1 MRSVTESAYAKVN
14 LTLDVLGLRPDGYH
28 EMDMVMQSV
37 SLSDRV
43 TMTLKDES
51 GITLHTNR
59 AYLPTDGRNLAVRAA
74 QCGLERLGKP
84 RLGLAIEIVK
94 RIPVCAGTAG
104 GSSDAAAVLRGLNR
118 LLDAKLSKEDLM
130 DLGAQI
136 GSDVPYCVYG
146 ETARARG
153 RGEIIAPVPALPPCY
168 IILCKPHFSISTPEL
183 FRKIDGCRALHRP
196 DTDRMLRALAHGE
209 LSEIAKALGNVF
221 EDVLPSD
228 QRKTVRAIRAVLA
241 EEGALG
247 SCMSGTGPTVFGI
260 FEREAP
266 ARRAVARLKKQYKEV
281 FFTKSV

>member
-43 TMTLKDES
+43 KLTLRQEP
-51 GITLHTNR
+51 GITLRTNR

-74 QCGLERLGKP
+74 QCFLERIGKP
-84 RLGLAIEIVK
+84 SPGLAIEIK
-94 RIPVCAGTAG
+94 KCIPVCAGTAG

-118 LLDAKLSKEDLM
+118 LLDTKLSREDLM
-130 DLGAQI
+130 GLGVQI
-136 GSDVPYCVYG
+136 GADVPYCVYG
-146 ETARARG
+146 KTARARG
-153 RGEIIAPVPALPPCY
+153 RGESISPLKALPPCY
-168 IILCKPHFSISTPEL
+168 IILCKPNFSISTPEL
-183 FRKIDGCRALHRP
+183 FRKLDGCGDLHRP
-196 DTDRMLRALAHGE
+196 DTGRMLRALEGRD

-221 EDVLPSD
+221 EDVLTRD
-228 QRKTVRAIRAVLA
+228 QRETVRAIRTVFS

-247 SCMSGTGPTVFGI
+247 SGMSGTGPTVFAI
-260 FEREAP
+260 FQRAAP
-266 ARRAVARLKKQYKEV
+266 ASRAVARLKKQYKQV